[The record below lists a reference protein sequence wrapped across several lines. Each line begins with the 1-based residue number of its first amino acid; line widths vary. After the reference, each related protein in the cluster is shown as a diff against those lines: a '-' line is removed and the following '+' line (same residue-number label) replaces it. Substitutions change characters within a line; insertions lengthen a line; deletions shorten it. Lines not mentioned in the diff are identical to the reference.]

1 MGPASISTVFS
12 GSAMRMASPWPTSI
26 NLIVTFAL
34 VCVVVDDASVSD
46 WDGAAESGWDDTLE
60 SCCGEPAGDTT
71 VGSGCVRAALK

>member
-1 MGPASISTVFS
+1 M
-12 GSAMRMASPWPTSI
+12 

-34 VCVVVDDASVSD
+34 VCVVADGAPESDWDDAS
-46 WDGAAESGWDDTLE
+46 ESGWDDAAE